1 MGAVRG
7 ADGAQEDMKRMD
19 LRHFAAILAAD
30 EKGGIGKDG
39 QLPWRLSADMK
50 YFKDLTSKP
59 SGKAAVEAGRK
70 NVVVMGRRTWESIPA
85 RFRPLPGRLN
95 VILST
100 TLDQQ
105 DVRKDLADPS
115 LAEDVFVL
123 RTGLAGAL
131 ETLSSGEFLNRAD
144 KIFLIGGAGLYKEAM
159 STAPLNKFLHT
170 VYITRVRGVFDCDT
184 TIDFPDVERVGNMFR
199 AHAEEQAE
207 EKGVGYQFQTY
218 TRENTEEKQYLKLID
233 HIIREGNRKGDRTGV
248 GTLSVFGE
256 QMKFNLRNGRFPLL
270 TTKRVF
276 WRGLAEEL
284 FWFMRGS
291 TDARELSEKGVTIW
305 DGNGSRE
312 FLDKRGLHHR
322 EEMDLGP
329 VYGFQWRH
337 FGADYETRGTDYTG
351 KGFDQL
357 KEVVETIRK
366 NPNDRR
372 IILSAW
378 NPPALKDMALPPCH
392 LLCQF
397 YVHDGEL
404 SCQMYQRSCDMGLGV
419 PFNIASYALLTY
431 IIADCTGLRPGDF
444 IHSLGD
450 AHVYTNHVEPLQ
462 EQLKRDP
469 RAFPTLKILRHH
481 AEPWEYSLDDFQ
493 ILDYAPYPNI
503 KMEMAV

>member
-337 FGADYETRGTDYTG
+337 FGADYETR
-351 KGFDQL
+351 
-357 KEVVETIRK
+357 
-366 NPNDRR
+366 
-372 IILSAW
+372 A
-378 NPPALKDMALPPCH
+378 
-392 LLCQF
+392 
-397 YVHDGEL
+397 
-404 SCQMYQRSCDMGLGV
+404 
-419 PFNIASYALLTY
+419 
-431 IIADCTGLRPGDF
+431 
-444 IHSLGD
+444 
-450 AHVYTNHVEPLQ
+450 
-462 EQLKRDP
+462 
-469 RAFPTLKILRHH
+469 PTTLAKV
-481 AEPWEYSLDDFQ
+481 STS
-493 ILDYAPYPNI
+493 
-503 KMEMAV
+503 